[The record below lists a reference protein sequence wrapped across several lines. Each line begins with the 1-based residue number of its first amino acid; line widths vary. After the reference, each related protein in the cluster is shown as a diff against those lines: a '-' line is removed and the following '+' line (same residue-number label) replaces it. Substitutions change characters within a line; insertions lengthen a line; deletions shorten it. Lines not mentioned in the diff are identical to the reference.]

1 MKKPDQRQGR
11 RLISLLKKQGMTTM
25 QLQMTGI
32 STCWHKRVA
41 ECLEPGEILIKTR
54 NDRGLRVY
62 RVVKEYT
69 PKTVWVK

>member
-1 MKKPDQRQGR
+1 MKPDQRQGR

-25 QLQMTGI
+25 DMLQTGI
-32 STCWHKRVA
+32 STAPWKRIA

-54 NDRGLRVY
+54 NDRGIKVY